1 MASISPATTVGRHK
15 LSQRFVANLRVLG
28 MGYPPS
34 QHLLQ
39 IYSHLL
45 EGVRDSFSEHSAE
58 WANADVP
65 QLAQSIVH
73 IFEHVRSSFSVDD
86 HRHYRFTPRKLSEFA
101 LALSRYDLG
110 SGFSIAQI
118 VGYKACRI
126 FRDRLAGSQAVSN
139 FDGMLGSHLRSVW
152 RTSPSQGVFVT
163 WGGFQAVAGD
173 QKGETPSLCHMEGA
187 DFEQIVSQKLL
198 SFEREH
204 KELDITVFHEVLER
218 LARFNRVL
226 SRPRGSL
233 LLIGSSGVGRRTGI
247 TLAAYMSHMAMVSP
261 NVSRK
266 YDLKA
271 FRNDLKGVLV
281 TAGVEG
287 EGVVFFI
294 EDHQLI
300 QMDFLE
306 CLNSLLCGG
315 EIPGLFSNEELDSI
329 CLPLK
334 EQQAQE
340 GYKYKTLYSFFTA
353 RVRQNLHIVISMD
366 PQNSNYQARCESNP
380 ALFTHWSVQWLDSW
394 PASGMVAVAQTQLR
408 EAMEVSDADNDA
420 KIIDQIQWVHQANSA
435 LGATPRQYVS
445 FMGMYK
451 KIFLGKRE
459 ELLRQRDH
467 LQAGLNKLGEAE
479 ATVDTLSREA
489 EEQRV
494 LLQHKQSQAAK
505 ALQGITVAMQKASE
519 SKKEVEQLQSKLGR
533 EEQDLNVQKG
543 SIEAEL
549 SEIQPQI
556 DAAREA
562 VSHIKK
568 DNITE
573 LRSLKMPPDAI
584 RDVLEGVLRI
594 MGFSDLSWNAMR
606 QFLGQRSI
614 KDNIV
619 NFDAHQITPQIR
631 ASVQELLDA
640 RGSSFEHAVI
650 YRVSVAAAPMAVW
663 VKANLNFSIILE
675 KIAPLERDLGML
687 TESLEESREH
697 MQRCEQDLRELDER
711 VVDLKQDFAKRTGE
725 AEALKI
731 SVKRAMDTLEAA
743 QNLLG
748 KLGGEKGRWASQVD
762 RLKSEIADLPLNS
775 LLAAGYT
782 TYLPGETELVRMQSL
797 SEWAS
802 YLGVSGFSNRTFM
815 SSESETL
822 TWKSEGLPG
831 DDLSRENAITILSCI
846 RTPLIVDPSTHATK
860 CLKNHISS
868 MNDKAVKMVTLR
880 DPRFTSQLELAVR
893 FGKTFI
899 VEEVDEV
906 EPIFYPILRRDL
918 ARQGPRWTVQVG
930 DKTVDY
936 NDDFSLYLITRAS
949 APTIPPDAAS
959 LITIAKF
966 TTTLSGLEGQ
976 LLGLTIQHEQPDL
989 EKQKSSLLK
998 QEEDLKLQLT
1008 SLEKMLLQTLATSQG
1023 NILENKE
1030 LLESLNEAKVKSNT
1044 ISESLDESTRLQKS
1058 LDEQRRM
1065 YLPVAMRGS
1074 LMFFLLQDLSTIN
1087 HMYRFSLSTFLKLFD
1102 GSWHARPRP
1111 TASQSAF
1118 RRSPPPSCALCSN
1131 TWGAPSSRQI
1141 GWPSVCTWLTSSR
1154 SCAPRESGAI
1164 SWARSC
1170 SRAGRSRCRS
1180 LRGSR
1185 PLAGREAPRTRPFTP
1200 TSPPK
1205 RLTGR
1210 SRTPPLGRAG
1220 WRIPSA
1226 NRRSR
1231 LRSGQTRSR
1240 PSTAS
1245 SSRRPCDPTALSPP

>member
-1 MASISPATTVGRHK
+1 M
-15 LSQRFVANLRVLG
+15 
-28 MGYPPS
+28 
-34 QHLLQ
+34 
-39 IYSHLL
+39 
-45 EGVRDSFSEHSAE
+45 
-58 WANADVP
+58 
-65 QLAQSIVH
+65 H

-86 HRHYRFTPRKLSEFA
+86 HRHYRFTPRNLSEFA

-110 SGFSIAQI
+110 SGVSIAQI
-118 VGYKACRI
+118 VGYEACRI

-152 RTSPSQGVFVT
+152 RISPSQGVFVT
-163 WGGFQAVAGD
+163 WGGFQAVDGD

-187 DFEQIVSQKLL
+187 DFEQLVSQKLL

-204 KELDITVFHEVLER
+204 KELDITLFHEVLER

-261 NVSRK
+261 NVSRE

-287 EGVVFFI
+287 EVVVFFI

-380 ALFTHWSVQWLDSW
+380 ALFTHCSVQWLDSW
-394 PASGMVAVAQTQLR
+394 SASGMVAVAQTQLR
-408 EAMEVSDADNDA
+408 EAMEVSDADNYA
-420 KIIDQIQWVHQANSA
+420 KIIEQIQWVHQANSA

-467 LQAGLNKLGEAE
+467 LQAGLNKPGEAE

-494 LLQHKQSQAAK
+494 LLQHKQSQADK

-619 NFDAHQITPQIR
+619 NFDAHQITAQIR
-631 ASVQELLDA
+631 ASVQELQDA

-650 YRVSVAAAPMAVW
+650 YRVSVAAAPMAAW
-663 VKANLNFSIILE
+663 VKANLKFSIVLE
-675 KIAPLERDLGML
+675 KIAPLER
-687 TESLEESREH
+687 
-697 MQRCEQDLRELDER
+697 
-711 VVDLKQDFAKRTGE
+711 
-725 AEALKI
+725 
-731 SVKRAMDTLEAA
+731 
-743 QNLLG
+743 
-748 KLGGEKGRWASQVD
+748 
-762 RLKSEIADLPLNS
+762 
-775 LLAAGYT
+775 
-782 TYLPGETELVRMQSL
+782 
-797 SEWAS
+797 
-802 YLGVSGFSNRTFM
+802 
-815 SSESETL
+815 SS
-822 TWKSEGLPG
+822 
-831 DDLSRENAITILSCI
+831 
-846 RTPLIVDPSTHATK
+846 
-860 CLKNHISS
+860 
-868 MNDKAVKMVTLR
+868 
-880 DPRFTSQLELAVR
+880 
-893 FGKTFI
+893 
-899 VEEVDEV
+899 
-906 EPIFYPILRRDL
+906 
-918 ARQGPRWTVQVG
+918 GPRHAH
-930 DKTVDY
+930 
-936 NDDFSLYLITRAS
+936 R
-949 APTIPPDAAS
+949 
-959 LITIAKF
+959 
-966 TTTLSGLEGQ
+966 
-976 LLGLTIQHEQPDL
+976 
-989 EKQKSSLLK
+989 
-998 QEEDLKLQLT
+998 
-1008 SLEKMLLQTLATSQG
+1008 
-1023 NILENKE
+1023 
-1030 LLESLNEAKVKSNT
+1030 
-1044 ISESLDESTRLQKS
+1044 
-1058 LDEQRRM
+1058 
-1065 YLPVAMRGS
+1065 VA
-1074 LMFFLLQDLSTIN
+1074 
-1087 HMYRFSLSTFLKLFD
+1087 
-1102 GSWHARPRP
+1102 
-1111 TASQSAF
+1111 
-1118 RRSPPPSCALCSN
+1118 
-1131 TWGAPSSRQI
+1131 
-1141 GWPSVCTWLTSSR
+1141 
-1154 SCAPRESGAI
+1154 
-1164 SWARSC
+1164 
-1170 SRAGRSRCRS
+1170 
-1180 LRGSR
+1180 
-1185 PLAGREAPRTRPFTP
+1185 
-1200 TSPPK
+1200 
-1205 RLTGR
+1205 
-1210 SRTPPLGRAG
+1210 
-1220 WRIPSA
+1220 
-1226 NRRSR
+1226 
-1231 LRSGQTRSR
+1231 
-1240 PSTAS
+1240 
-1245 SSRRPCDPTALSPP
+1245 

>member
-1 MASISPATTVGRHK
+1 MQKLFHVCRTANTNNGKVLRPKNSEHLLIFFHNLNLPKTEKYDTSQIIQFLQQLITYEGFYDTNLEFVRLEKIQIVASISPATTVGRHK

-28 MGYPPS
+28 MGYPSS

-86 HRHYRFTPRKLSEFA
+86 HRHYRFTPRNLSEFA

-110 SGFSIAQI
+110 SGVSIAQI
-118 VGYKACRI
+118 VGYEACRI

-152 RTSPSQGVFVT
+152 RISPSQGVFVT
-163 WGGFQAVAGD
+163 WGGFQAVYGD

-187 DFEQIVSQKLL
+187 DFEQLVSQKLL

-204 KELDITVFHEVLER
+204 KELDITLFHEVLER

-287 EGVVFFI
+287 EGVVSFI

-380 ALFTHWSVQWLDSW
+380 ALFTHCSVQWLDSW
-394 PASGMVAVAQTQLR
+394 SASGMVAVAQTQLR
-408 EAMEVSDADNDA
+408 EAMEVSDADNYA
-420 KIIDQIQWVHQANSA
+420 KIIEQIQWVHQANSA

-467 LQAGLNKLGEAE
+467 LQAGLNKPGEAE

-494 LLQHKQSQAAK
+494 LLQHKQSQADK

-594 MGFSDLSWNAMR
+594 MGFSDLS
-606 QFLGQRSI
+606 
-614 KDNIV
+614 
-619 NFDAHQITPQIR
+619 
-631 ASVQELLDA
+631 
-640 RGSSFEHAVI
+640 
-650 YRVSVAAAPMAVW
+650 
-663 VKANLNFSIILE
+663 
-675 KIAPLERDLGML
+675 
-687 TESLEESREH
+687 
-697 MQRCEQDLRELDER
+697 
-711 VVDLKQDFAKRTGE
+711 
-725 AEALKI
+725 
-731 SVKRAMDTLEAA
+731 
-743 QNLLG
+743 
-748 KLGGEKGRWASQVD
+748 
-762 RLKSEIADLPLNS
+762 
-775 LLAAGYT
+775 
-782 TYLPGETELVRMQSL
+782 
-797 SEWAS
+797 
-802 YLGVSGFSNRTFM
+802 
-815 SSESETL
+815 
-822 TWKSEGLPG
+822 
-831 DDLSRENAITILSCI
+831 
-846 RTPLIVDPSTHATK
+846 
-860 CLKNHISS
+860 
-868 MNDKAVKMVTLR
+868 
-880 DPRFTSQLELAVR
+880 
-893 FGKTFI
+893 
-899 VEEVDEV
+899 
-906 EPIFYPILRRDL
+906 
-918 ARQGPRWTVQVG
+918 
-930 DKTVDY
+930 
-936 NDDFSLYLITRAS
+936 
-949 APTIPPDAAS
+949 
-959 LITIAKF
+959 
-966 TTTLSGLEGQ
+966 
-976 LLGLTIQHEQPDL
+976 
-989 EKQKSSLLK
+989 
-998 QEEDLKLQLT
+998 
-1008 SLEKMLLQTLATSQG
+1008 
-1023 NILENKE
+1023 
-1030 LLESLNEAKVKSNT
+1030 
-1044 ISESLDESTRLQKS
+1044 
-1058 LDEQRRM
+1058 
-1065 YLPVAMRGS
+1065 
-1074 LMFFLLQDLSTIN
+1074 
-1087 HMYRFSLSTFLKLFD
+1087 
-1102 GSWHARPRP
+1102 
-1111 TASQSAF
+1111 
-1118 RRSPPPSCALCSN
+1118 
-1131 TWGAPSSRQI
+1131 
-1141 GWPSVCTWLTSSR
+1141 
-1154 SCAPRESGAI
+1154 
-1164 SWARSC
+1164 
-1170 SRAGRSRCRS
+1170 
-1180 LRGSR
+1180 
-1185 PLAGREAPRTRPFTP
+1185 
-1200 TSPPK
+1200 
-1205 RLTGR
+1205 
-1210 SRTPPLGRAG
+1210 
-1220 WRIPSA
+1220 
-1226 NRRSR
+1226 
-1231 LRSGQTRSR
+1231 
-1240 PSTAS
+1240 
-1245 SSRRPCDPTALSPP
+1245 